1 MEHEGN
7 GFNDTYKTS
16 EGNTT
21 LDEPMATGEL
31 PVEQRLFL
39 GWSFGKGAFIKYVG
53 IISGIL
59 DPSLF
64 LLISCACILSVLFLS
79 KVRSFSNPPQCGN
92 KMR

>member
-21 LDEPMATGEL
+21 LDEPMATAEL

-39 GWSFGKGAFIKYVG
+39 GWSFGKEAFIKYVG
-53 IISGIL
+53 IISGIF
-59 DPSLF
+59 DPFLF
-64 LLISCACILSVLFLS
+64 AHFMHPIGTVLKQSKKFFQPPPLSAVI
-79 KVRSFSNPPQCGN
+79 R
-92 KMR
+92 